1 MSLLR
6 SHRAR
11 SQSSPLSTQPK
22 YASQGATHR
31 RTEEAILEATKDL
44 IASVGLSK
52 ISMID
57 ISTHSQVA
65 RATLYNHFRDK
76 SSVIEALLQ
85 SEVSK
90 LIEEMQKVGTPV
102 DALEYLSISVSH
114 DPALAGLRAHD
125 PALLAQLLIHS
136 EHPLYLDLARAVFSL
151 TQSPSA
157 TGLAMRWLLGQVLQP
172 VTKEQSRDQAVL
184 LVENTLF

>member
-1 MSLLR
+1 VKW
-6 SHRAR
+6 
-11 SQSSPLSTQPK
+11 QSSPLSTQPK

-31 RTEEAILEATKDL
+31 RTEEAILTATKEL
-44 IASVGLSK
+44 IAASGLSK

-57 ISTHSQVA
+57 ISAHSQVA

-76 SSVIEALLQ
+76 SSVVEALLH
-85 SEVSK
+85 SEVSRI
-90 LIEEMQKVGTPV
+90 IEQMQSAGTPA
-102 DALEYLSISVSH
+102 DALEFLSRTVSS
-114 DPALAGLRAHD
+114 DPALAALRIHD
-125 PALLAQLLIHS
+125 QALLAQLLIHS
-136 EHPLYLDLARAVFSL
+136 EHLLYLDLARAIFSV

-172 VTKEQSRDQAVL
+172 VTPEQSRDQATL

>member
-1 MSLLR
+1 MSLHR

-22 YASQGATHR
+22 YAAQGATHR
-31 RTEEAILEATKDL
+31 RTEEAILAATKDL
-44 IASVGLSK
+44 ITTAGISK
-52 ISMID
+52 ISAR
-57 ISTHSQVA
+57 SQVA

-85 SEVSK
+85 AEIGR
-90 LIEEMQKVGTPV
+90 LIQQMQNVGTPS
-102 DALEYLSISVSH
+102 DALEFLSLSVSS
-114 DPALAGLRAHD
+114 DPALEGLRSHD

-136 EHPLYLDLARAVFSL
+136 EHPLYLDLARAIFSV
-151 TQSPSA
+151 TQSPEA
-157 TGLAMRWLLGQVLQP
+157 TGLAMRWLIGQAMQP
-172 VTKEQSRDQAVL
+172 VTPEQSRDQASL

>member
-1 MSLLR
+1 M
-6 SHRAR
+6 
-11 SQSSPLSTQPK
+11 STQPK
-22 YASQGATHR
+22 YAAQGATHR
-31 RTEEAILEATKDL
+31 RTEEAILSATKEL
-44 IASVGLSK
+44 IAASGASK

-57 ISTHSQVA
+57 ISAHSQVA

-76 SSVIEALLQ
+76 SAVIEALLA
-85 SEVSK
+85 SEVARIIEGSK
-90 LIEEMQKVGTPV
+90 LAGTPV
-102 DALEYLSISVSH
+102 DALEFLSQSISS
-114 DPALAGLRAHD
+114 DSALAGLRIHD

-136 EHPLYLDLARAVFSL
+136 EHPLYLELARAIFSL

-172 VTKEQSRDQAVL
+172 VTPEQSRDQAVL